1 MADAAVKAKT
11 LVPMK
16 MTGTCPT
23 HARTDISVRD
33 VESVVDEPKE
43 RGGTNLGPTPT
54 ETLLAALI
62 SCANVVGQRLAHRE
76 GIEFESLS
84 IDVEAVFDRRGPAL
98 IEVVEVP
105 FVSIDITMN
114 VTTSAPDDKL
124 EIVKRD
130 LPRYCPIETTLRN
143 SGTKIETVW
152 KVTRP

>member
-1 MADAAVKAKT
+1 MADAAVKPKT

-33 VESVVDEPKE
+33 VETVVDEPTE

-54 ETLLAALI
+54 EMLLAALI
-62 SCANVVGQRLAHRE
+62 SCSNVVGQRIAHRE

-84 IDVEAVFDRRGPAL
+84 FDAEAVFDRRGAAI
-98 IEVVEVP
+98 IEAIGLP
-105 FVSIDITMN
+105 FVSIKVTVN
-114 VTTSAPDDKL
+114 VATSAPDDKL
-124 EIVKRD
+124 DIVKRD

-152 KVTRP
+152 NVTRP